1 MTLKTSVHIKPC
13 NIGQSEAHNERTKE
27 YLAHINASK
36 IYIRQDLTADNQS
49 WKSELQGNMFLQQY
63 YDAIGKMVK
72 EKTGRAMQTK
82 ERERVNKKT
91 GKVIKI
97 GGCSPLREGVIVCK
111 EDTTMEQLHHF
122 ADLCHERF
130 GITALQIHLHKDE
143 GHYTDPNDK
152 KSWKPNYHAHIVWD
166 WMNHENGRSYKL
178 NADDISAIQ
187 DLAAEALEMERGE
200 SKAETGAQHLERN
213 DYIVVKQKAELEAA
227 KSQTEQLA
235 KEKEAKDQQIADLNQ
250 QIKEKKEKADRENG
264 NAILQG
270 GAAIANAIAKKMGKG
285 KYAALEKENEAL
297 KRRVPEHL
305 KQLQASYEDYVA
317 KKVEEAT
324 APYKLENEQ
333 LKQQVA
339 EAKERIARQNEHF
352 KDMQSMYLS
361 SKLDLQH
368 ENSQLR
374 DQLEQMKS
382 NLAAF
387 FNLLGDKTRQA
398 ISAIR
403 EFAYDGCFTRFTFKQ
418 ASIVNNYLL
427 AYPNRRMG
435 ANTLILL
442 SRPFITEQGYEKSKP
457 EIRNVANDFGWYER
471 IEQVRIAEEER
482 KKAEEARQKAEK
494 ELEKHMAELACER
507 ECQEKQRLQKPKRV
521 APKRTVIEQNRPRRG
536 MRR

>member
-1 MTLKTSVHIKPC
+1 MALKTSVHIKPC

-36 IYIRQDLTADNQS
+36 IYIRQDLTAENQS
-49 WKSELQGNMFLQQY
+49 WRSELQGNMPLQQY

-82 ERERVNKKT
+82 ERERVNKNT

-122 ADLCHERF
+122 ADLCHDRF

-152 KSWKPNYHAHIVWD
+152 KSWKANCHAHIVWD

-178 NADDISAIQ
+178 NADDISGIQ
-187 DLAAEALEMERGE
+187 DLAAEALGMERGE
-200 SKAETGAQHLERN
+200 SKAETGAKHLERN
-213 DYIVVKQKAELEAA
+213 DYIVAKQKAELEAA
-227 KSQTEQLA
+227 KSQTEQLT
-235 KEKEAKDQQIADLNQ
+235 KEKEVKDQQIATLDR
-250 QIKEKKEKADRENG
+250 QIKEKKEKASKENG

-270 GAAIANAIAKKMGKG
+270 GAAIANAIANKMGKG

-297 KRRVPEHL
+297 KRKVPEHL
-305 KQLQASYEDYVA
+305 KQLQASYEGYVA
-317 KKVEEAT
+317 KKVEEAVS
-324 APYKLENEQ
+324 PYRQENDQ
-333 LKQQVA
+333 LKQQLA
-339 EAKERIARQNEHF
+339 ETKMHISRQNEHF

-368 ENSQLR
+368 ENSQLSG
-374 DQLEQMKS
+374 QLEQMKN
-382 NLAAF
+382 NLSAF
-387 FNLLGDKTRQA
+387 FNLLGEKTRQA
-398 ISAIR
+398 ISSIR
-403 EFAYDGCFTRFTFKQ
+403 EFAYDGCFTRFTFQQ
-418 ASIVNNYLL
+418 ASTVNNYLL
-427 AYPNRRMG
+427 AYSNRKMG

-457 EIRNVANDFGWYER
+457 EIHNVANDFGWYER
-471 IEQVRIAEEER
+471 AEQQRIAEEER
-482 KKAEEARQKAEK
+482 QKVEEEQ
-494 ELEKHMAELACER
+494 R
-507 ECQEKQRLQKPKRV
+507 EHQEKQAQERAHQAELERQNVKRV
-521 APKRTVIEQNRPRRG
+521 PPRRAPIKQDRPRSRG
-536 MRR
+536 LHR

>member
-1 MTLKTSVHIKPC
+1 MALKTSVHIKPC

-36 IYIRQDLTADNQS
+36 IYIRQDLTGENQL
-49 WKSELQGNMFLQQY
+49 WKSPLQGSMSLQQY

-122 ADLCHERF
+122 VDLCHERF
-130 GITALQIHLHKDE
+130 GITALQIHFHKDE
-143 GHYTDPNDK
+143 GHYADPNDK
-152 KSWKPNYHAHIVWD
+152 KSWKVNCHAHIVWD

-178 NADDISAIQ
+178 NADDISTIQ

-213 DYIVVKQKAELEAA
+213 DYIVAKQKAELEAA

-235 KEKEAKDQQIADLNQ
+235 KEKEAKDQQIATLDQ
-250 QIKEKKEKADRENG
+250 QIKEKKEKANKENG

-270 GAAIANAIAKKMGKG
+270 GAAIANAIASKMGKG
-285 KYAALEKENEAL
+285 KYAKLEKENEAL
-297 KRRVPEHL
+297 KRKVPEHL
-305 KQLQASYEDYVA
+305 KQLQESYEDYVA

-324 APYKLENEQ
+324 APYKQENEQ
-333 LKQQVA
+333 LKQEVKDL
-339 EAKERIARQNEHF
+339 KEQSAQQKEFHKNME
-352 KDMQSMYLS
+352 SMYLS
-361 SKLDLQH
+361 SKLDLQRQ
-368 ENSQLR
+368 NSQL
-374 DQLEQMKS
+374 DKQLEQMKN
-382 NLAAF
+382 NLSAF

-403 EFAYDGCFTRFTFKQ
+403 EFSYDGCFTRFTFQQ
-418 ASIVNNYLL
+418 ASTVNNYLL
-427 AYPNRRMG
+427 AYPNRKMG
-435 ANTLILL
+435 ANALILL
-442 SRPFITEQGYEKSKP
+442 SRPFITEQGYEKSNP
-457 EIRNVANDFGWYER
+457 EIHDVATDFGWYER
-471 IEQVRIAEEER
+471 AEQQRIAEEER
-482 KKAEEARQKAEK
+482 QKTEEEQRK
-494 ELEKHMAELACER
+494 L
-507 ECQEKQRLQKPKRV
+507 QEKQAQEKTRQAELERQKVKRV
-521 APKRTVIEQNRPRRG
+521 PPRRTTTVQDRPRRG
-536 MRR
+536 FHR

>member
-13 NIGQSEAHNERTKE
+13 NIGQSEAHNERRKE
-27 YLAHINASK
+27 YLDRINENK
-36 IYIRQDLTADNQS
+36 IYIRQDLTGEDQS
-49 WKSELQGNMFLQQY
+49 WRSELQGDMSLQQY

-72 EKTGRAMQTK
+72 KKTGRAMQTK

-111 EDTTMEQLHHF
+111 ENTTMEQLHHF

-152 KSWKPNYHAHIVWD
+152 KSWKANYHAHIVWD

-213 DYIVVKQKAELEAA
+213 DYIVAKQKAELEAT

-235 KEKEAKDQQIADLNQ
+235 KEKESKDQQIADLDQ
-250 QIKEKKEKADRENG
+250 QIKEKKEKANKENG

-270 GAAIANAIAKKMGKG
+270 GAAIANAIANKMGKG
-285 KYAALEKENEAL
+285 KYAKLEKENEAL
-297 KRRVPEHL
+297 KRKVPEHL

-333 LKQQVA
+333 LKQKV
-339 EAKERIARQNEHF
+339 KELKE
-352 KDMQSMYLS
+352 QSAQQKEFHKNMESMFLS

-368 ENSQLR
+368 QNSQL
-374 DQLEQMKS
+374 DKQLDQMKS
-382 NLAAF
+382 NLSAF

-403 EFAYDGCFTRFTFKQ
+403 EYAYDGCFSRFTFQQ
-418 ASIVNNYLL
+418 ASTVNNYLL
-427 AYPNRRMG
+427 AYPNRKMG

-457 EIRNVANDFGWYER
+457 EIHNVANDFGWYER
-471 IEQVRIAEEER
+471 AEQQRIVEEER
-482 KKAEEARQKAEK
+482 QKEEEQRK
-494 ELEKHMAELACER
+494 L
-507 ECQEKQRLQKPKRV
+507 QEKQAQEKARQQEIERQKTKRV
-521 APKRTVIEQNRPRRG
+521 PPRRTTVEQDRPRSRG
-536 MRR
+536 FHR

>member
-1 MTLKTSVHIKPC
+1 MALKTSVHIKPC
-13 NIGQSEAHNERTKE
+13 NIGQSEAHNERRKE
-27 YLAHINASK
+27 YLKRINEKK
-36 IYIRQDLTADNQS
+36 IYIRQDLTNKNLS
-49 WKSELQGNMFLQQY
+49 WRSEQQGDMSLQQY

-91 GKVIKI
+91 GKMIKI

-178 NADDISAIQ
+178 NAEDISTIQ

-213 DYIVVKQKAELEAA
+213 DYIVAKQMAELEAA
-227 KSQTEQLA
+227 KSQTEQLN
-235 KEKEAKDQQIADLNQ
+235 KEKEAKDQQIATLDQ
-250 QIKEKKEKADRENG
+250 QIKKKKDKANKENG

-270 GAAIANAIAKKMGKG
+270 GATIANAIANKIGKG

-297 KRRVPEHL
+297 KRKVPEHL

-317 KKVEEAT
+317 KKVEEAVS
-324 APYKLENEQ
+324 PYRQENEQ
-333 LKQQVA
+333 LKQQLSAAQDQVA
-339 EAKERIARQNEHF
+339 QQKLF
-352 KDMQSMYLS
+352 YKDMQSMYI
-361 SKLDLQH
+361 
-368 ENSQLR
+368 NSESNLNMEVWKLR
-374 DQLEQMKS
+374 DQVDQMKN
-382 NLAAF
+382 NLSAF
-387 FNLLGDKTRQA
+387 FNLLGNKTRQA

-403 EFAYDGCFTRFTFKQ
+403 EFAYNSCFTRFTFQQ
-418 ASIVNNYLL
+418 ASTVNNYLL
-427 AYPNRRMG
+427 AYPNRKMG

-457 EIRNVANDFGWYER
+457 EIHNVANDFGWYER
-471 IEQVRIAEEER
+471 AEQQRIAEVE
-482 KKAEEARQKAEK
+482 RQKIE
-494 ELEKHMAELACER
+494 EEQRRL
-507 ECQEKQRLQKPKRV
+507 QEKQAQEKARRQEVERKNAKRV
-521 APKRTVIEQNRPRRG
+521 PHRRTTIVQDRPRRG
-536 MRR
+536 FHL

>member
-130 GITALQIHLHKDE
+130 GITALQIHLHRDE
-143 GHYTDPNDK
+143 GHYTDPSDK

-166 WMNHENGRSYKL
+166 WMNHETGRSYKL

-187 DLAAEALEMERGE
+187 DFAAEALEMERGE
-200 SKAETGAQHLERN
+200 SKVETGAQHLERN
-213 DYIVVKQKAELEAA
+213 DYIIAKQKQVLEATKA
-227 KSQTEQLA
+227 QTEQLA

-270 GAAIANAIAKKMGKG
+270 GAAIANAIANKMGKG
-285 KYAALEKENEAL
+285 KYAALEKENEEL
-297 KRRVPEHL
+297 KQKVPKQL

-317 KKVEEAT
+317 KKVEEAVS
-324 APYKLENEQ
+324 PYRQENEQ
-333 LKQQVA
+333 LKEQLSTA
-339 EAKERIARQNEHF
+339 EDRIARQNEHF

-403 EFAYDGCFTRFTFKQ
+403 EFAYDGCFTRFTFQQ
-418 ASIVNNYLL
+418 ASTVNKYLL
-427 AYPNRRMG
+427 AYPNRKMG
-435 ANTLILL
+435 TNALMLF

-457 EIRNVANDFGWYER
+457 EISNVANDFGWYEQ
-471 IEQVRIAEEER
+471 IEQARIAEEEW
-482 KKAEEARQKAEK
+482 KKAEE
-494 ELEKHMAELACER
+494 ELEKHMTELARER
-507 ECQEKQRLQKPKRV
+507 EPHEKQKLQEPKRIE
-521 APKRTVIEQNRPRRG
+521 PKRTIIEQNRPRRG

>member
-13 NIGQSEAHNERTKE
+13 NIGQSEAHNERRKE
-27 YLAHINASK
+27 YLDRINENK
-36 IYIRQDLTADNQS
+36 IYIRQDLTGENQS
-49 WKSELQGNMFLQQY
+49 WRSELQGDMSLQQY

-72 EKTGRAMQTK
+72 KKTGRAMQTK

-143 GHYTDPNDK
+143 GHYADPNDK

-178 NADDISAIQ
+178 NADDISTIQ

-213 DYIVVKQKAELEAA
+213 DYIVAKQKAELETA

-235 KEKEAKDQQIADLNQ
+235 KEKEVKDQQIAILNQ
-250 QIKEKKEKADRENG
+250 QIKEKKEKANKENG

-270 GAAIANAIAKKMGKG
+270 GAAIANAIANKMGKG
-285 KYAALEKENEAL
+285 KYAELEKENEEL
-297 KRRVPEHL
+297 KQKVPKQL

-324 APYKLENEQ
+324 APYKQEDEH
-333 LKQQVA
+333 LKQQLTA
-339 EAKERIARQNEHF
+339 AQDQMEQQKQF
-352 KDMQSMYLS
+352 YKDIQSMYS
-361 SKLDLQH
+361 
-368 ENSQLR
+368 NSESNLNMEIWQLR
-374 DQLEQMKS
+374 DQVDQMKN
-382 NLAAF
+382 NLTAF

-403 EFAYDGCFTRFTFKQ
+403 EFAYNGCFTRFTFPQ
-418 ASIVNNYLL
+418 ASTVNNYLL
-427 AYPNRRMG
+427 AYPNRKMG
-435 ANTLILL
+435 ANALILF

-457 EIRNVANDFGWYER
+457 EINNVANDFGWYEQ
-471 IEQVRIAEEER
+471 IEQARIAEEER
-482 KKAEEARQKAEK
+482 QKAAEEQRKRQEEQARERDRQQKVE
-494 ELEKHMAELACER
+494 
-507 ECQEKQRLQKPKRV
+507 QQIV
-521 APKRTVIEQNRPRRG
+521 PKRTTTVQDCPRRCFH
-536 MRR
+536 R